1 MCWSTPRR
9 PRTAPTPVSSPRA
22 AAAALVVARRNASR
36 VGALQDLVGSL
47 NDATVQVAGVVMNE
61 W

>member
-1 MCWSTPRR
+1 MGAVAPLPGYNATLRR
-9 PRTAPTPVSSPRA
+9 LTAA
-22 AAAALVVARRNASR
+22 H
-36 VGALQDLVGSL
+36 GALQDLVGSL